1 MSPSSPPA
9 AACVTTPPKPPATID
24 GIERFM
30 AFAMRFVR
38 IEPDAPTIMPA
49 TISAVLLSAMP
60 AAAADRPVNALSS
73 EITTGMSA
81 PPIGSTIRLPS
92 AAAATSSDDH
102 QRSVSLPGSDRHRA
116 RRPRPASSARFTNC
130 CARPIVIGRPGRIS
144 WSLANAMFE
153 PQNEIEPMIAANRL
167 KIATYVASS
176 V

>member
-1 MSPSSPPA
+1 M
-9 AACVTTPPKPPATID
+9 VTTPPKPPATID

-30 AFAMRFVR
+30 AWAMRFVR

-92 AAAATSSDDH
+92 AAAAISRTIMSS
-102 QRSVSLPGSDRHRA
+102 SLSLPEAIATAHA
-116 RRPRPASSARFTNC
+116 TATASSARFTNC
-130 CARPIVIGRPGRIS
+130 CARPIEIGRPGRIS
-144 WSLANAMFE
+144 WSLANAMFD
-153 PQNEIEPMIAANRL
+153 PQNEIEPMIAENRL
-167 KIATYVASS
+167 KIATYVASPE
-176 V
+176 